1 VRDLEH
7 LTVEDGAPVLEI
19 ASEDPSRI
27 EAWVRASTDRDVR
40 LPAGE
45 AGSHIRPIGARMC
58 SLGGRHVPLVLY
70 ELGGDRASLAILPA
84 EAAGLRGMRPKKGNG
99 HLVDRCRGYTVVA
112 RSSGALT
119 YVATGRCP
127 EERLMRLMPPAGPAT
142 DPATGPAGEP
152 TAEPEPEGVEG

>member
-1 VRDLEH
+1 M
-7 LTVEDGAPVLEI
+7 
-19 ASEDPSRI
+19 SRYRSI
-27 EAWVRASTDRDVR
+27 TGTRTDRQTRGVVQILVPGEPAVDR
-40 LPAGE
+40 LPQE
-45 AGSHIRPIGARMC
+45 
-58 SLGGRHVPLVLY
+58 GRQLVLRVHAGPAVAEQALRHRRQPQRVV